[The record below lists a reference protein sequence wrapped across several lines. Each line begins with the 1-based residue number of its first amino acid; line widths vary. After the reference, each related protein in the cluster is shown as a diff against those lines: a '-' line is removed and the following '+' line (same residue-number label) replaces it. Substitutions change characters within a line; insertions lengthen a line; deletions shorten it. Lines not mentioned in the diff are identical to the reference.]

1 MLVKLLVELIGTF
14 VFLAVII
21 KTGELLN
28 SDWYCSCCRHIY
40 GTCRS
45 IWRTL

>member
-21 KTGELLN
+21 KMVKQFRLVLPLLPP
-28 SDWYCSCCRHIY
+28 YFGRF
-40 GTCRS
+40 S